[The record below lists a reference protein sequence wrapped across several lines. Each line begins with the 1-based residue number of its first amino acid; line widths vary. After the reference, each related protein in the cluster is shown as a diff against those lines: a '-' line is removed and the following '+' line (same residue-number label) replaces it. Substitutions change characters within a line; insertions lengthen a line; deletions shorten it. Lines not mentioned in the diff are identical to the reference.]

1 MVLLIMPKKSK
12 FGSYGPSHPGYVQP
26 PPQSAYY
33 QQLQPPH
40 RQPSL
45 RSHGAFA
52 HQQFLRP
59 SSNIFSLPTTPLGII
74 GWLFIILLVGLWFS
88 KYIVIWKTEDVGSK
102 CGSFIKVQTVTGEPL
117 KIDKE

>member
-1 MVLLIMPKKSK
+1 MPKKSK
-12 FGSYGPSHPGYVQP
+12 FGSYGPQQPAYVQP
-26 PPQSAYY
+26 LPQSAYY

-59 SSNIFSLPTTPLGII
+59 SSNFFSLPTTPLGII

>member
-1 MVLLIMPKKSK
+1 MPKKSK

-26 PPQSAYY
+26 LPQSTYY

-59 SSNIFSLPTTPLGII
+59 SSNFFSLPTTPLGII

-102 CGSFIKVQTVTGEPL
+102 CGSFIKVQTVTGQPL

>member
-1 MVLLIMPKKSK
+1 MPKKSK
-12 FGSYGPSHPGYVQP
+12 FGSYGPSHPGYVE
-26 PPQSAYY
+26 PQSTYY

-45 RSHGAFA
+45 RSHGSFA
-52 HQQFLRP
+52 HQQSFRP

-74 GWLFIILLVGLWFS
+74 AWLFIILLFCLWFS

-102 CGSFIKVQTVTGEPL
+102 CGSFMKVQTVTGQPS